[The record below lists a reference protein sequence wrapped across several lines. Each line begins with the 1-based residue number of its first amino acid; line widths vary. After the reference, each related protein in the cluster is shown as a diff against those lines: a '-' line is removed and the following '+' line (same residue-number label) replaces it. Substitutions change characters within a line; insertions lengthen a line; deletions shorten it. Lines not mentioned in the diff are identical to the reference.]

1 LAGSWIIVFASEL
14 IAAFLWAQLEQAQR
28 ITAERVAIWHRYHD
42 VLADLE
48 REKLL
53 RRPVVPAECSHNGHL
68 YYVLLAPEI
77 DRQKLL
83 DEFKKNKIGAV
94 FHYVPLHSSPA
105 GIRHGRAHGD
115 LEFTD
120 SLSQRLVR
128 LPLWMGLTQ
137 AQQERACDVLQRAV
151 RTAH

>member
-1 LAGSWIIVFASEL
+1 
-14 IAAFLWAQLEQAQR
+14 LEQAQR
-28 ITAERVAIWHRYHD
+28 ITAERISIWCRYHD
-42 VLADLE
+42 MLVGLE
-48 REKLL
+48 QEGLL
-53 RRPVVPAECSHNGHL
+53 RRPAVPAECSHNGHL

-77 DRQKLL
+77 DRQKVL
-83 DEFKKNKIGAV
+83 DEFEKNKIGAT

-105 GIRHGRAHGD
+105 GMRYGRAHGD

-137 AQQERACDVLQRAV
+137 VQQEKVCGVLRHAL
-151 RTAH
+151 RIAR